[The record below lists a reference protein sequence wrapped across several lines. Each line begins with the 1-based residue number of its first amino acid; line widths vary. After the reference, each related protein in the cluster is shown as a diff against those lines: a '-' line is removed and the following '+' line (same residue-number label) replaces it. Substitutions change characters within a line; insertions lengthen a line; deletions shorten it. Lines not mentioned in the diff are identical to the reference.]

1 MEEKREKNYRLI
13 NMEDVEARE
22 VNWLWYPYIPYGKL
36 TIVQGVVL
44 QILSSLNC
52 KNNGGLFPGFLFYPA
67 IL

>member
-36 TIVQGVVL
+36 TIVQGDPGGGKDHFY
-44 QILSSLNC
+44 SAPYGTSHKRRNTSL
-52 KNNGGLFPGFLFYPA
+52 
-67 IL
+67 

>member
-36 TIVQGVVL
+36 TIVQGDPGGGGKDHFYFAPCGTPHKRR
-44 QILSSLNC
+44 STSL
-52 KNNGGLFPGFLFYPA
+52 
-67 IL
+67 